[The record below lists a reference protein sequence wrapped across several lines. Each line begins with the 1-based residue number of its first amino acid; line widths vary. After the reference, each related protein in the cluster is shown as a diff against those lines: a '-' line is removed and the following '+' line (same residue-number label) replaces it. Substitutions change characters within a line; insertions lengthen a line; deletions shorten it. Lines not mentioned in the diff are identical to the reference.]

1 MCALFPFALLHSG
14 IILCILTLTHT
25 FSPSLDYFSFRTS
38 IFNSE
43 ESATTFYSL
52 YESCSTTTVYSDSIQ
67 AAARGMCAAVY
78 FAEIFMV
85 LAFISQCFAFF
96 LYLVTDS
103 TTLVGQMGCRGLSG
117 WVAVCSLI
125 CS

>member
-1 MCALFPFALLHSG
+1 VCALFPFALLHLG
-14 IILCILTLTHT
+14 IISCIFTLTHA

-38 IFNSE
+38 IFFNSE

-52 YESCSTTTVYSDSIQ
+52 YESCSTTTFYSDSIQ
-67 AAARGMCAAVY
+67 AAAKGMCAAVY

-103 TTLVGQMGCRGLSG
+103 ATLVGQMG
-117 WVAVCSLI
+117 
-125 CS
+125 